1 MQRFIVILIISTL
14 AFITSSRIPESD
26 LVVYINNFQGAKDI
40 SFFEYIFF
48 QAKDPFFN
56 LITFIL
62 ANLDLESYQYVFT
75 LSFLFYFLIF
85 KIVQTFNITS
95 DIKMMFFLSLCFNPL
110 IFSLHIHL
118 LRQFI
123 GLVFFI
129 YSITLVNKKYK
140 FLFKLMSVLSHFS
153 FIVILA
159 FMRLVSNRRDL
170 LIVVSLIILIFINKD
185 YLLSVPIL
193 GYLITRSSGQYL
205 DFDTPSIWSLAFG
218 FLMTIFISYNLLN
231 ENKLLNKE
239 FKIFIWA
246 VLSLFLVSFFFSSE
260 LFYRTFPIILII
272 SHFIFLEFSKKIKF
286 PEGLN
291 FKPMLIWFP
300 LNIILFIL
308 FLKSLFVGQWKYSLF
323 V

>member
-1 MQRFIVILIISTL
+1 VQRFIVISIITTL
-14 AFITSSRIPESD
+14 AYITSTRIPESD
-26 LVVYINNFQGAKDI
+26 LVFYINTFQGAKDI
-40 SFFEYIFF
+40 SFFEFIFF

-56 LITFIL
+56 LITFVL

-85 KIVQTFNITS
+85 KIVETFNITY
-95 DIKMMFFLSLCFNPL
+95 DIKMMLFLSLCFNPI

-129 YSITLVNKKYK
+129 YSITLINKKYK
-140 FLFKLMSVLSHFS
+140 TLFKLMAVLSHFS

-159 FMRLVSNRRDL
+159 FMRLVSNLRNL
-170 LIVVSLIILIFINKD
+170 LIVVLLIILIFLYKD
-185 YLLSVPIL
+185 NLVSVPIL
-193 GYLITRSSGQYL
+193 GYLIARSSGQYL
-205 DFDTPSIWSLAFG
+205 DFDTPSIGSLAFG
-218 FLMTIFISYNLLN
+218 FLMSIFIFYNLSY

-246 VLSLFLVSFFFSSE
+246 VLSMFLVSFFFSSE
-260 LFYRTFPIILII
+260 LFYRTFPIIVII
-272 SHFIFLEFSKKIKF
+272 SHFIFLEFSEKIKF
-286 PEGLN
+286 PESLN
-291 FKPMLIWFP
+291 FKPMVIWFP
-300 LNIILFIL
+300 INIILFIL
-308 FLKSLFVGQWKYSLF
+308 FLKSLFIGQWKYSLF